1 MHGLP
6 PIDRSGAGPSRLQN
20 PYAAF
25 TVPASATVPP
35 SATTLNSAVPPPTPV
50 TAVNAGAR
58 WDPATLGD
66 ADAVREDYGSGPLT
80 EHLFSALLPVPRAE
94 DPLPPLYSEDH
105 HGLGMGRATGQ
116 GTVGDL
122 EDRLMEECRSLGILL
137 DQKEV
142 CFQLLINSS
151 G

>member
-1 MHGLP
+1 
-6 PIDRSGAGPSRLQN
+6 
-20 PYAAF
+20 
-25 TVPASATVPP
+25 
-35 SATTLNSAVPPPTPV
+35 V

-80 EHLFSALLPVPRAE
+80 ERLFSALLPVPRAE
-94 DPLPPLYSEDH
+94 IPLPPLYSEDR
-105 HGLGMGRATGQ
+105 GLGMGRATGQ

-122 EDRLMEECRSLGILL
+122 EDRLMEECRSLGVLL

-142 CFQLLINSS
+142 CTSLLTKASR
-151 G
+151 

>member
-1 MHGLP
+1 MQGLL

-50 TAVNAGAR
+50 TAVNSGAR

-66 ADAVREDYGSGPLT
+66 VDAVREDYGSGPLT
-80 EHLFSALLPVPRAE
+80 ERLFSALLPVPRE
-94 DPLPPLYSEDH
+94 EVPLPPLCSEDH

-122 EDRLMEECRSLGILL
+122 EDRLMEECRSIGILL

-142 CFQLLINSS
+142 CPPS
-151 G
+151 